1 MKENGMETAFI
12 VNGSEKQNA
21 WATDIVT
28 GWMRAIDAE
37 IEANEFRAS
46 DSKYYAIIAILKD
59 YRDKAVARLATMTSK
74 QVIDMYTSRNMLD
87 TYVINMARKAVEAK

>member
-1 MKENGMETAFI
+1 MTAI
-12 VNGSEKQNA
+12 VLNGSDKQNA
-21 WATDIVT
+21 WAQEIANTWISK
-28 GWMRAIDAE
+28 INAE
-37 IEANEFRAS
+37 IKANEFRAP

-87 TYVINMARKAVEAK
+87 TYVINMARKAVESK